1 MKKVLF
7 INGSP
12 RKNGHTVEA
21 LRLVE
26 DNHNPY
32 VTPRPMKL
40 ITRLVDKRN
49 KDMIAKI
56 IRIIRIVSHLSF
68 TISSHPSNTVKS
80 LIPVTRGM
88 D

>member
-32 VTPRPMKL
+32 VPPRPIKL
-40 ITRLVDKRN
+40 
-49 KDMIAKI
+49 
-56 IRIIRIVSHLSF
+56 
-68 TISSHPSNTVKS
+68 
-80 LIPVTRGM
+80 
-88 D
+88 

>member
-26 DNHNPY
+26 DRLKADGIETDWVNIGS
-32 VTPRPMKL
+32 KL
-40 ITRLVDKRN
+40 VR
-49 KDMIAKI
+49 
-56 IRIIRIVSHLSF
+56 
-68 TISSHPSNTVKS
+68 
-80 LIPVTRGM
+80 
-88 D
+88 

>member
-26 DNHNPY
+26 DRLKADGIETDWVNIGSKPVRGCMVMSYITNH
-32 VTPRPMKL
+32 
-40 ITRLVDKRN
+40 
-49 KDMIAKI
+49 
-56 IRIIRIVSHLSF
+56 
-68 TISSHPSNTVKS
+68 TISMSEFLTRIPWYKYQFCLKS
-80 LIPVTRGM
+80 LF
-88 D
+88 